1 MVRGQ
6 RLVLA
11 SSTRPQPAALTNS
24 EAFLAGISSC
34 GVTLIEQHAQERGV
48 PVKRLEVTIEE
59 VRSAAAPNRF
69 ESISMH
75 FTIAGVDQTDAE
87 RLVETYRE
95 RCPLY
100 RTAPDATA
108 GKGNV
113 VAVPAYARPP
123 RSSGRRASPLSRRS
137 D

>member
-1 MVRGQ
+1 MEVTEGRTARGDREGAIVSNAKVETVRSSSSGTIGRAQSMVRGQ
-6 RLVLA
+6 RLVLD
-11 SSTRPQPAALTNS
+11 SSTRPQPDALTNS

-48 PVKRLEVTIEE
+48 PVKRLEVTIEG

-75 FTIAGVDQTDAE
+75 FTIAGVGQADAE

-95 RCPLY
+95 R
-100 RTAPDATA
+100 
-108 GKGNV
+108 
-113 VAVPAYARPP
+113 
-123 RSSGRRASPLSRRS
+123 
-137 D
+137 